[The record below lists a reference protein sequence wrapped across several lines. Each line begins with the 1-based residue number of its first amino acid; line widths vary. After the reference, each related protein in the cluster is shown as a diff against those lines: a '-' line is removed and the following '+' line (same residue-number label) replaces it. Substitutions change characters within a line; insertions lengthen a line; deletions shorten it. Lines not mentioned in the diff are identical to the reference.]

1 MRPGYDESPLNAVP
15 AVVWLLVLPIV
26 ALEVVFAAGQ
36 FGVAGGPAAIGWR
49 LDALQWTAFIPEVMR
64 RMVATLQFPPEQAMR
79 LVTYLF
85 VHGGFVHALFVAVFI
100 LALGKVVAESF
111 GSLKFLAIFF
121 LSGMLAA
128 VVYGLLPWAEQ
139 PLIGG
144 YPAVYGLIGAF
155 TFLLW
160 ARLGQMRESRLSAFR
175 LIGMLLFF
183 QLIFGMLFGARPDW
197 QAEIIGFALG
207 FALAFLMAPGGMAA
221 VRARLRHR

>member
-1 MRPGYDESPLNAVP
+1 MRQGYNESPLNVLP
-15 AVVWLLVLPIV
+15 VVVWLLVLPII

-49 LDALQWTAFIPEVMR
+49 VDALQWTAFIPEVMR
-64 RMVATLQFPPEQAMR
+64 RMVQTLEFPAEQMMR
-79 LVTYLF
+79 LVTYMF
-85 VHGGFVHALFVAVFI
+85 VHGSFTHALFVGVFI

-111 GSLKFLAIFF
+111 GALRFLAIFF
-121 LSGMLAA
+121 LSGVLAA
-128 VVYGLLPWAEQ
+128 VIYGLLPWAKQ

-144 YPAVYGLIGAF
+144 YPPVYGLIGAF

-160 ARLGQMRESRLSAFR
+160 ARLGQLRESRLGAFR
-175 LIGMLLFF
+175 LIAMLLGF

-207 FALAFLMAPGGMAA
+207 FVLSFVLAPGGIAA
-221 VRARLRHR
+221 VMARLRER